1 MLTTLLFYNGIMK
14 KMATG
19 GEATPVAVV
28 GAAIR
33 ADGGFWAWLLLAH
46 CALLDRVLLC
56 V

>member
-33 ADGGFWAWLLLAH
+33 AGGGFWAW
-46 CALLDRVLLC
+46 
-56 V
+56 